1 MKRTRHVVGGVLGV
15 LILGVLAV
23 AVMLS
28 FNGRGQP
35 PQSAARLFQSVIP
48 TPTSPS
54 QPQAPTPTPAE
65 PPRKGGQDSVLTYV
79 PPEIVPD
86 VLTEPVQ
93 ITTWPAPRGELAVDG
108 NYVVWSSY
116 EDGQTNVVAYDLQ
129 TGEQRH
135 ISSSSG
141 TISGLRISGNHVVW
155 ENVVDS
161 AGTNVHGLWTYNLTT
176 GIEMGVGSD
185 ASNPRSPDVSDSIV
199 VWHDFRS
206 YQSNEETDIYG
217 WDLKRRVEFPIVV
230 GPGRH
235 LFPRASGDWII
246 YLDWLPGAQLGTPY
260 PDQPT
265 LHAHSIRTGEDIN
278 LGPVSYRNDAWS
290 YKRHVISGHM
300 VAWQGRDGATHLY
313 DLAARRERLLAE
325 PQSYDNLIL
334 NGRFLSSGTRLYNV
348 ETGAQ
353 LAPFQAF
360 SIERPARATSIA
372 TDGHTLAWIFNGA
385 SDNDNEG
392 RIYVARFRRLP

>member
-1 MKRTRHVVGGVLGV
+1 MKQVQHRLGTITALVLLG
-15 LILGVLAV
+15 ILATITLF
-23 AVMLS
+23 S
-28 FNGRGQP
+28 FTALKHT
-35 PQSAARLFQSVIP
+35 PQTAETTFQSVLP
-48 TPTSPS
+48 TPTTRVTTTATPS
-54 QPQAPTPTPAE
+54 WP
-65 PPRKGGQDSVLTYV
+65 KKDSRDIVLTYV

-86 VLTEPVQ
+86 ILTEPVQ
-93 ITTWPAPRGELAVDG
+93 ITTRPAPRGELAVDG

-129 TGEQRH
+129 TGEQ
-135 ISSSSG
+135 
-141 TISGLRISGNHVVW
+141 
-155 ENVVDS
+155 
-161 AGTNVHGLWTYNLTT
+161 
-176 GIEMGVGSD
+176 MGVGLD
-185 ASNPRSPDVSDSIV
+185 TSNPRSPDVSDSIV

-217 WDLKRRVEFPIVV
+217 WDLKHRVEFPIVV
-230 GPGRH
+230 GSGRH
-235 LFPRASGDWII
+235 LFPRVSGGWII

-313 DLAARRERLLAE
+313 DLAARRERLLTE
-325 PQSYDNLIL
+325 LQSYDNLIL

-360 SIERPARATSIA
+360 SIERPAPCDRHYDRWSHPGLDIQRRQRQRQRRS
-372 TDGHTLAWIFNGA
+372 HLHCPFPSLAVGLA
-385 SDNDNEG
+385 ST
-392 RIYVARFRRLP
+392 AF